1 MINNENDLLK
11 KNNEQGSENKI
22 INELEKIPN
31 ASKYENYKIKN
42 RSNWF
47 NQNLILFLTI
57 IGSCLGAIIIALIV
71 LL

>member
-1 MINNENDLLK
+1 MINNDNELEK
-11 KNNEQGSENKI
+11 KMNEQNSENKI
-22 INELEKIPN
+22 IDELEKIPN
-31 ASKYENYKIKN
+31 ASKYDNTKIKN

-57 IGSCLGAIIIALIV
+57 LAGCLGVIIITLIV